1 MNDDLIEVDYSFRR
15 AALIARGVIVPH
27 PELRDAYQEPPRGGC
42 SAWSVMQPWHNP

>member
-27 PELRDAYQEPPRGGC
+27 PSDGWYGN
-42 SAWSVMQPWHNP
+42 VFNP